1 MKQIMN
7 QANATTTQ
15 PATPPPATT
24 KAARKR
30 KLPQHAPNN
39 DNCNNTL
46 VISTQLQDKLESY
59 NRQFAIVKVGKG
71 VQVQIIDPKRL
82 RPLACFCTGLHGDC
96 NCNTTKPIMSFMK
109 KNAFFDFHCHDKVEV
124 DGKLRGVASLGY
136 GLNGQMHGGVT
147 RARSWCAHSYQNRC
161 NAIKIK

>member
-1 MKQIMN
+1 MITMKQIMN

-15 PATPPPATT
+15 PATSPPAIT

-59 NRQFAIVKVGKG
+59 NHQFAIVKVGKG

-109 KNAFFDFHCHDKVEV
+109 KNAFFDFHEKRRVRIRKSMRDQTRES
-124 DGKLRGVASLGY
+124 GNRGLSSTSSSRGS
-136 GLNGQMHGGVT
+136 
-147 RARSWCAHSYQNRC
+147 RSRR
-161 NAIKIK
+161 